1 MVEES
6 APILIDVEDIFF
18 VDFWLIDGA
27 AGGRIWTKLFGTKMR
42 NEHVGVEGSVLPFNE
57 DDAVGVRRE

>member
-1 MVEES
+1 MWK
-6 APILIDVEDIFF
+6 IFFF